1 MWMIILLA
9 AIPAWG
15 QWTNVRSPNIPRTPD
30 GKPDLMAPL
39 PRTDDGK
46 PDLSGVWIVSQSFVD
61 GVPKYMRNLASDL
74 SQEEAPEMQP
84 WAAALVKE
92 RTANLG
98 RDAPTSR
105 CLPPGVPR
113 IMLMAR
119 PFEIVQTKERILLVY
134 EGGAHVWRQVWMD
147 GRAHPKEPNPN
158 WLGHSIGR
166 WEEETLVV
174 DTTGFNDMTWLDDA
188 GHLHTEQLHVV
199 ERFTRT
205 SATAMKYEVTI
216 DDPGAY
222 TQSWTF
228 GSSFSFYPGEKL
240 AEDICLDKI
249 SR

>member
-1 MWMIILLA
+1 MKYRCILVAALALAQAQGQFPRLDDGHPDLGSDGVWLPRPLADLA
-9 AIPAWG
+9 AAAKIPFQARAQQKFQG
-15 QWTNVRSPNIPRTPD
+15 NS
-30 GKPDLMAPL
+30 
-39 PRTDDGK
+39 TDTK
-46 PDLSGVWIVSQSFVD
+46 
-61 GVPKYMRNLASDL
+61 
-74 SQEEAPEMQP
+74 
-84 WAAALVKE
+84 
-92 RTANLG
+92 
-98 RDAPTSR
+98 RDPVLR

-228 GSSFSFYPGEKL
+228 GSSFSFHPGEKL